1 MPRSSRQHDSPATA
15 VPHGPTFRIR
25 ALKAAPCRAAP
36 AGRKA
41 IMPVRVSPYVNRHT
55 DFLCGVRGLHPS
67 QSPLGAPV
75 AAVGLRRRAAMTL
88 VELLVVIGVI
98 VLLMGIAVPAIQ
110 NSASQR
116 RVREAARALNVY
128 LGAARN
134 HALETGRPCGVM
146 IQRMGNLPQC
156 SMVLD
161 HVAVPA
167 PYGGESVD
175 AVATVQLTSMQL
187 GREVVL
193 RANLSPAINTR
204 LVGPGDLIQLNNQ
217 GPWYTIVNVSDT
229 QLTLRLDISN
239 GQIVPW
245 SSTASMPMPY
255 KIMRK
260 PLKSHGAPLQLPA
273 GAVIDLQ
280 FSGWEMAGQQFTLG
294 AGTQPIVL
302 VFSPKGSLERIYYEN
317 TVVSPTQPIY
327 LLIGARE
334 RVPAGTAADG
344 LDNWQDRNNL
354 WVTVNAQTGLVT
366 THPVAAGADVFQ
378 SREFARKADSLGGR

>member
-1 MPRSSRQHDSPATA
+1 MSVHSRQPDS
-15 VPHGPTFRIR
+15 
-25 ALKAAPCRAAP
+25 
-36 AGRKA
+36 
-41 IMPVRVSPYVNRHT
+41 
-55 DFLCGVRGLHPS
+55 
-67 QSPLGAPV
+67 
-75 AAVGLRRRAAMTL
+75 RRAAEINHGWQLCARRCWLSSGFPAQRRGRAGMTL

-110 NSASQR
+110 SSANQR

-146 IQRMGNLPQC
+146 IQRMANLPQC

-167 PYGGESVD
+167 PYCGESVD
-175 AVATVQLTSMQL
+175 AVATVQLVSMQI
-187 GREVVL
+187 GREAVL
-193 RANLSPAINTR
+193 RASLSPAINTR
-204 LVGPGDLIQLNNQ
+204 LVAPGDLIQLNNQ
-217 GPWYTIVNVSDT
+217 GPWYTITTVGDT
-229 QLTLRLDISN
+229 QLTLRLDITN
-239 GQIVPW
+239 GQLVPW
-245 SSTASMPMPY
+245 GPSPSMPVPY
-255 KIMRK
+255 KIMRR

-280 FSGWEMAGQQFTLG
+280 FSGWEIGGQQFALG
-294 AGTQPIVL
+294 TGTQPIVL
-302 VFSPKGSLERIYYEN
+302 VFSPKGSLERVYYDN
-317 TVVSPTQPIY
+317 NVVSLTQPIY

-334 RVPAGTAADG
+334 RVPAGSAADG

-354 WVTVNAQTGLVT
+354 WVTVNPQTGLVT
-366 THPVAAGADVFQ
+366 TQPVAAGADVFQ

>member
-1 MPRSSRQHDSPATA
+1 MPRNSRQHNSPATTA
-15 VPHGPTFRIR
+15 PHGPEPQLWTSGPASCRTASTRPEGSAR
-25 ALKAAPCRAAP
+25 A
-36 AGRKA
+36 
-41 IMPVRVSPYVNRHT
+41 RVSPLGN
-55 DFLCGVRGLHPS
+55 LHADTVCNAEYLRQRRSIVPAT
-67 QSPLGAPV
+67 APAIV
-75 AAVGLRRRAAMTL
+75 LRRRAGMTL

-110 NSASQR
+110 SSANQR

-128 LGAARN
+128 LGGARN

-146 IQRMGNLPQC
+146 IQRMANLPQC
-156 SMVLD
+156 SMVMD

-204 LVGPGDLIQLNNQ
+204 LVSPGDLIQLNNQ
-217 GPWYTIVNVSDT
+217 GPWYTIVTVADT

-245 SSTASMPMPY
+245 SPTASMPMPY

-280 FSGWEMAGQQFTLG
+280 FSGWENAGQQFSLG

-317 TVVSPTQPIY
+317 TVVLPTQPVY

-334 RVPAGTAADG
+334 RVPAGSAADG